1 MIREINLHSDP
12 FDGDIVQALESTFIK
27 LIKNVD
33 HQETENIT
41 KGNTFLLMFVYYFFV
56 F

>member
-33 HQETENIT
+33 HQEKENIT